1 MTPGG
6 MSWLRKDS
14 IPLRELHTG
23 LGFCF
28 TLDRIFVRL
37 VCLWVGTEDR
47 EHESCDCCHSYS
59 MLVELQSNNIDHNST
74 VCYRI

>member
-1 MTPGG
+1 MNGFSSSGNGLCDMTPGG

-37 VCLWVGTEDR
+37 VCLWVGIEDR
-47 EHESCDCCHSYS
+47 EHESCDCWIIATPTPC
-59 MLVELQSNNIDHNST
+59 
-74 VCYRI
+74 